1 MTKELIAQHEGRGNT
16 FRVWP
21 EHLQIVGLDTKD
33 GPEHPLWDERI
44 KMPIDESMV
53 LSIMAHGVL
62 QTVKVAVYDGVPVV
76 IDGRQRVRAARL
88 ANERLKASGEPLVSV
103 RVEGENGKK
112 ISEERLATAMVAL
125 NEIRRPDDVLVK
137 ASKAERMFARGLTI
151 PQIALAFG
159 VTAQCVRDWQQL
171 AALAPAV
178 RKAVRDGLIS
188 AHAAAA
194 LADLPTE
201 EQVAKLEEIL
211 ASGVKPTAANIRRKV
226 EGTEDRE
233 PRPSGRVVKRLL
245 EAENLDLPEGFV
257 LALRWARGEI
267 ATSKIKGL
275 SAALRSLEKPKT
287 KKEAS

>member
-1 MTKELIAQHEGRGNT
+1 
-16 FRVWP
+16 
-21 EHLQIVGLDTKD
+21 
-33 GPEHPLWDERI
+33 
-44 KMPIDESMV
+44 MV

-62 QTVKVAVYDGVPVV
+62 QVVKVAVYDGVPVV

-88 ANERLKASGEPLVSV
+88 ANERLKASGEPLVSI

-112 ISEERLATAMVAL
+112 VSDERLQTAMVAL
-125 NEIRRPDDVLVK
+125 NEIRRADDILTK
-137 ASKAERMFARGLTI
+137 AAKAERMYARGLTV

-159 VTAQCVRDWQQL
+159 VTGQCVRDWQQL

-178 RKAVRDGLIS
+178 RKAVRDGRLS

-194 LADLPTE
+194 LAELSAE
-201 EQVAKLEEIL
+201 EQIAKLEEIL
-211 ASGVKPTAANIRRKV
+211 ASGVKPTAENVKRKV
-226 EGTEDRE
+226 AGNEDRE

-245 EAENLDLPEGFV
+245 EAEEDLDLPDGFV

-275 SAALRSLEKPKT
+275 SAALRALEKPK
-287 KKEAS
+287 KEAS